1 VNSFVAFALFAAVL
15 TITPGLDTL
24 LVLRMTAAGGRG
36 AGLAAVAGIGLGCL
50 TWAVASAIGVTAIIN
65 ASRVAFEVL
74 RVAGV
79 GYLCWLGFRALWS
92 ALRPGVAESAQV
104 DERDEG
110 HLHGQ
115 NPYEGAS
122 VRSERQRAPQSQA
135 SASHGHFWPPALRTG
150 LTTNLLNPKVGAFYL
165 SVLPQFLPA
174 GVNPLAGSLA
184 LAAIHVVEVFIWLS
198 LVVLA
203 VTRARG
209 FLTRPAIRRRLEAL
223 TGVVFLGFGLRL
235 ALERAP

>member
-1 VNSFVAFALFAAVL
+1 MLAFRQGVL
-15 TITPGLDTL
+15 
-24 LVLRMTAAGGRG
+24 
-36 AGLAAVAGIGLGCL
+36 
-50 TWAVASAIGVTAIIN
+50 S
-65 ASRVAFEVL
+65 
-74 RVAGV
+74 
-79 GYLCWLGFRALWS
+79 
-92 ALRPGVAESAQV
+92 
-104 DERDEG
+104 
-110 HLHGQ
+110 
-115 NPYEGAS
+115 
-122 VRSERQRAPQSQA
+122 
-135 SASHGHFWPPALRTG
+135 
-150 LTTNLLNPKVGAFYL
+150 NLLNPKVGAFYL

-184 LAAIHVVEVFIWLS
+184 LAAIHVVEGFIWLS

>member
-1 VNSFVAFALFAAVL
+1 MSSYLAFALFAAVL

-24 LVLRMTAAGGRG
+24 LVLKTTATGGRG

-65 ASRVAFEVL
+65 ASWVAFEVL

-79 GYLCWLGFRALWS
+79 AYLCWLGLRALWS
-92 ALRPGVAESAQV
+92 ARRLPATGGVEAPPPAAGGK
-104 DERDEG
+104 EG
-110 HLHGQ
+110 HLYGQ
-115 NPYEGAS
+115 NPYG
-122 VRSERQRAPQSQA
+122 RAPSLRA
-135 SASHGHFWPPALRTG
+135 AFRTG

-165 SVLPQFLPA
+165 SVLPQFLPE
-174 GVNPLAGSLA
+174 GVNPLAGSLG
-184 LAAIHVVEVFIWLS
+184 LGAIHVVEGFVWLS

-203 VTRARG
+203 VTRAKG
-209 FLTRPAIRRRLEAL
+209 WLTRPTVRRQLERLS
-223 TGVVFLGFGLRL
+223 GVVFLGFGVRL